1 MARGLEICVAVLL
14 FFAGLFTLLYPSLN
28 GARLESASTE
38 AAEGFMD
45 ALVVPIETERPVIV
59 DAPEETPR
67 PHAEL
72 YEAMREYNEM
82 IYEEKQK
89 GLSDP
94 WAYEEAGIDL
104 AAYGSEDGV
113 AAVLSIPAIELTM
126 PVYLGAGYDN
136 MAAGAAV
143 LGQTS
148 LPIGGENTNCVIA
161 GHRGWNGAA
170 YFLNID
176 QLQEGDEV
184 QLINLWETLAYTVT
198 EIRIIEPND
207 VKQIFIQEGRELLTL
222 MSCHPYASG
231 GKYRYLVFCER
242 TMK

>member
-1 MARGLEICVAVLL
+1 MARGLEICAAVLL

-28 GARLESASTE
+28 GARLENASLE
-38 AAEGFMD
+38 AAESFID
-45 ALVVPIETERPVIV
+45 AFIVPVETGSPV
-59 DAPEETPR
+59 ALPEETPR
-67 PHAEL
+67 PYGKL
-72 YEAMREYNEM
+72 YEAMAEYNDR
-82 IYEEKQK
+82 IYAEEQK

-94 WAYEEAGIDL
+94 WAYEAAGIDL
-104 AAYGSEDGV
+104 PAYGFEDGV
-113 AAVLSIPAIELTM
+113 VAVLSIPAIELEM
-126 PVYLGAGYDN
+126 PVYLGASYDN

-148 LPIGGENTNCVIA
+148 LPIGGDNTNCVIA

-176 QLQEGDEV
+176 KLQEGDEI
-184 QLINLWETLAYTVT
+184 QLINLWETMNYTVT
-198 EIRIIEPND
+198 EIRIIEPTD
-207 VKQIFIQEGRELLTL
+207 IKQVLIQEDRELLTL

-242 TMK
+242 ETT

>member
-1 MARGLEICVAVLL
+1 MARGLEICAAVLL

-28 GARLESASTE
+28 GARLENASLE
-38 AAEGFMD
+38 AAESFID
-45 ALVVPIETERPVIV
+45 AFIVPVETGSPV
-59 DAPEETPR
+59 ALPEETPR
-67 PHAEL
+67 PYGKL
-72 YEAMREYNEM
+72 YEAMAEYNER
-82 IYEEKQK
+82 IYAEEQK

-94 WAYEEAGIDL
+94 WAYEAAGIDL
-104 AAYGSEDGV
+104 PAYGFEDGV
-113 AAVLSIPAIELTM
+113 AAVLSIPAIELEM
-126 PVYLGAGYDN
+126 PVYLGASYDN

-148 LPIGGENTNCVIA
+148 LPIGGDNTNCVIA

-176 QLQEGDEV
+176 KLQEGDEI
-184 QLINLWETLAYTVT
+184 QLINLWETMNYTVT
-198 EIRIIEPND
+198 EIRIIEPTD
-207 VKQIFIQEGRELLTL
+207 IKQVLIQEDRELLTL

-242 TMK
+242 ETT

>member
-1 MARGLEICVAVLL
+1 MARGLEICAAVLL

-28 GARLESASTE
+28 GARLENASLE
-38 AAEGFMD
+38 AAESFID
-45 ALVVPIETERPVIV
+45 AFIVPVETGSPV
-59 DAPEETPR
+59 ALPEETPR
-67 PHAEL
+67 PYGKL
-72 YEAMREYNEM
+72 YEAMAEYNER
-82 IYEEKQK
+82 IHAEEQK

-94 WAYEEAGIDL
+94 WAYEAAGIDL
-104 AAYGSEDGV
+104 PAYGFEDGV
-113 AAVLSIPAIELTM
+113 AAVLSIPAIELEM
-126 PVYLGAGYDN
+126 PVYLGASYDN

-148 LPIGGENTNCVIA
+148 LPIGGDNTNCVIA

-176 QLQEGDEV
+176 KLQEGDEI
-184 QLINLWETLAYTVT
+184 QLINLWETMNYTVT
-198 EIRIIEPND
+198 EIRIIEPTD
-207 VKQIFIQEGRELLTL
+207 IKQVLIQEDRELLTL

-242 TMK
+242 ETT

>member
-28 GARLESASTE
+28 GARLENASLE
-38 AAEGFMD
+38 AAESFID
-45 ALVVPIETERPVIV
+45 AFIVPVETGSPV
-59 DAPEETPR
+59 ALPEETPR
-67 PHAEL
+67 PYGKL
-72 YEAMREYNEM
+72 YEAMAEYNER
-82 IYEEKQK
+82 IYAEEQK

-94 WAYEEAGIDL
+94 WAYEAAGIDL
-104 AAYGSEDGV
+104 PAYGFEDGV
-113 AAVLSIPAIELTM
+113 AAVLSIPAIELEM
-126 PVYLGAGYDN
+126 PVYLGASYDN

-148 LPIGGENTNCVIA
+148 LPIGGDNTNCVIA

-176 QLQEGDEV
+176 KLQEGDEI
-184 QLINLWETLAYTVT
+184 QLINLWETMNYTVT
-198 EIRIIEPND
+198 EIRIIEPTD
-207 VKQIFIQEGRELLTL
+207 IKQVLIQEDRELLTL

-242 TMK
+242 ETT

>member
-28 GARLESASTE
+28 GARLENASLE
-38 AAEGFMD
+38 AAESFID
-45 ALVVPIETERPVIV
+45 AFIVPVETGSPV
-59 DAPEETPR
+59 ALPEEMPR
-67 PHAEL
+67 PYGKL
-72 YEAMREYNEM
+72 YEAMAEYNER
-82 IYEEKQK
+82 IYAEEQK

-94 WAYEEAGIDL
+94 GAYEAAGIDL
-104 AAYGSEDGV
+104 PAYGFEDGV
-113 AAVLSIPAIELTM
+113 AAVLSIPAIELEM
-126 PVYLGAGYDN
+126 PVYLGASYDN

-148 LPIGGENTNCVIA
+148 LPIGGDNTNCVIA

-176 QLQEGDEV
+176 KLQEGDEI
-184 QLINLWETLAYTVT
+184 QLINLWETMNYNVT
-198 EIRIIEPND
+198 EIRIIEPTD
-207 VKQIFIQEGRELLTL
+207 IKQVLIQDDRELLTL

-242 TMK
+242 ETT

>member
-14 FFAGLFTLLYPSLN
+14 FFAGLFTLLYPLLN
-28 GARLESASTE
+28 GARLENASLE
-38 AAEGFMD
+38 AAESFID
-45 ALVVPIETERPVIV
+45 AFVVPVETSSPVTL
-59 DAPEETPR
+59 PEETPR
-67 PHAEL
+67 PYGEL
-72 YEAMREYNEM
+72 YEAMAEYNEK
-82 IYEEKQK
+82 IYTEKQK

-94 WAYEEAGIDL
+94 WAYEAAGIDL
-104 AAYGSEDGV
+104 PAYGFEDGV
-113 AAVLSIPAIELTM
+113 AAVLSIPAIELEM
-126 PVYLGAGYDN
+126 PVYLGASYDN

-176 QLQEGDEV
+176 KLQEGDEV
-184 QLINLWETLAYTVT
+184 QLINLWETMNYTVT
-198 EIRIIEPND
+198 EIRIIEPTD
-207 VKQIFIQEGRELLTL
+207 IKQVLIQEGRELLTL

-242 TMK
+242 ETT

>member
-1 MARGLEICVAVLL
+1 MARGLEICAAVLL

-28 GARLESASTE
+28 GARLENASLE
-38 AAEGFMD
+38 AAESFID
-45 ALVVPIETERPVIV
+45 AFIVPVETGSPV
-59 DAPEETPR
+59 ALPEETPR
-67 PHAEL
+67 PYGKL
-72 YEAMREYNEM
+72 YEAMAEYNER
-82 IYEEKQK
+82 IYAEEQK

-94 WAYEEAGIDL
+94 WAYEAAGIYL
-104 AAYGSEDGV
+104 PAYGFEDGV
-113 AAVLSIPAIELTM
+113 AAVLSIPAIELEM
-126 PVYLGAGYDN
+126 PVYLGASYDN

-148 LPIGGENTNCVIA
+148 LPIGGDNTNCVIA

-176 QLQEGDEV
+176 KLQEGDEI
-184 QLINLWETLAYTVT
+184 QLINLWETMNYTVT
-198 EIRIIEPND
+198 EIRIIEPTD
-207 VKQIFIQEGRELLTL
+207 IKQVLIQEDRELLTL

-242 TMK
+242 ETT

>member
-1 MARGLEICVAVLL
+1 MARGLEICAAVLL

-28 GARLESASTE
+28 GARLEKASIE
-38 AAEGFMD
+38 AAESFMD
-45 ALVVPIETERPVIV
+45 AFIIPAETV
-59 DAPEETPR
+59 PEETPR
-67 PHAEL
+67 PYAEL
-72 YEAMREYNEM
+72 YEAMAEYNER
-82 IYEEKQK
+82 IYTEKQK

-104 AAYGSEDGV
+104 SAYGFEDGV
-113 AAVLSIPAIELTM
+113 AAVLSIPAIELEM
-126 PVYLGAGYDN
+126 PVHLGASYDN

-176 QLQEGDEV
+176 KLQEGDEV
-184 QLINLWETLAYTVT
+184 QLINLWETMNYTVT
-198 EIRIIEPND
+198 EIRIIEPTD
-207 VKQIFIQEGRELLTL
+207 IKQVLIQEGRELLTL

-231 GKYRYLVFCER
+231 GRYRYLVICER
-242 TMK
+242 QLP

>member
-1 MARGLEICVAVLL
+1 MARGLEICAAVLL

-28 GARLESASTE
+28 GARLENASLE
-38 AAEGFMD
+38 AAESFID
-45 ALVVPIETERPVIV
+45 AFIVPVETGSPV
-59 DAPEETPR
+59 ALPEETPR
-67 PHAEL
+67 PYGKL
-72 YEAMREYNEM
+72 YEAMAEYNDR
-82 IYEEKQK
+82 IYAEEQK

-94 WAYEEAGIDL
+94 WAYEAAGIDL
-104 AAYGSEDGV
+104 PAYGFEDGV
-113 AAVLSIPAIELTM
+113 AAVLSIPAIELEM
-126 PVYLGAGYDN
+126 PVYLGASYDN

-148 LPIGGENTNCVIA
+148 LPIGGDNTNCVIA

-176 QLQEGDEV
+176 KLQEGDEI
-184 QLINLWETLAYTVT
+184 QLINLWETMNYTVT
-198 EIRIIEPND
+198 EIRIIEPTYI
-207 VKQIFIQEGRELLTL
+207 KQVLIQEDRELLTL

-242 TMK
+242 ETT

>member
-14 FFAGLFTLLYPSLN
+14 FFAGLFALLYPSLN
-28 GARLESASTE
+28 GARLENASAE
-38 AAEGFMD
+38 AAESFID
-45 ALVVPIETERPVIV
+45 AVVVPVETSSPVIL
-59 DAPEETPR
+59 PEETPR

-72 YEAMREYNEM
+72 YEAMREYNEG
-82 IYEEKQK
+82 IYAEKQK

-94 WAYEEAGIDL
+94 LAYEEAGIDL

-113 AAVLSIPAIELTM
+113 AAVLSIPAIELAM
-126 PVYLGAGYDN
+126 PVYLGASYDN

-148 LPIGGENTNCVIA
+148 LPIGGEDTNCVIA

-176 QLQEGDEV
+176 QLKEGDEV
-184 QLINLWETLAYTVT
+184 QLINLWETLNYTVA

-242 TMK
+242 TMT

>member
-28 GARLESASTE
+28 GARLENASLE
-38 AAEGFMD
+38 AAESFID
-45 ALVVPIETERPVIV
+45 AFIVPVETGSPV
-59 DAPEETPR
+59 ALPEETPR
-67 PHAEL
+67 PYGKL
-72 YEAMREYNEM
+72 YEAMAEYNER
-82 IYEEKQK
+82 IYAEEQK

-94 WAYEEAGIDL
+94 GAYEAAGIDL
-104 AAYGSEDGV
+104 PAYGFEDGV
-113 AAVLSIPAIELTM
+113 AAVLSIPAIELEM
-126 PVYLGAGYDN
+126 PVYLGASYDN

-148 LPIGGENTNCVIA
+148 LPIGGDNTNCVIA

-176 QLQEGDEV
+176 KLQEGDEI
-184 QLINLWETLAYTVT
+184 QLINLWETMNYNVT
-198 EIRIIEPND
+198 EIRIIEPTD
-207 VKQIFIQEGRELLTL
+207 IKQVLIQDDRELLTL

-242 TMK
+242 ETT

>member
-28 GARLESASTE
+28 GAHLENASLE
-38 AAEGFMD
+38 AAESFID
-45 ALVVPIETERPVIV
+45 AFVVPIETSNPVTL
-59 DAPEETPR
+59 PEETPR
-67 PHAEL
+67 PYGEL
-72 YEAMREYNEM
+72 YEAMAEYNEK
-82 IYEEKQK
+82 IYAEKQK

-94 WAYEEAGIDL
+94 RAYEAAGIDL
-104 AAYGSEDGV
+104 SAYGFEDGV
-113 AAVLSIPAIELTM
+113 AAVLSIPAIELEM
-126 PVYLGAGYDN
+126 PVYLGASYDN

-148 LPIGGENTNCVIA
+148 LPIGGDNTNCVIA

-176 QLQEGDEV
+176 KLQEGDEV
-184 QLINLWETLAYTVT
+184 QLINLWETMNYAVT
-198 EIRIIEPND
+198 EIRIIEPTD
-207 VKQIFIQEGRELLTL
+207 IKQVLIQEGRELLTL

-231 GKYRYLVFCER
+231 GRYRYLVFCER
-242 TMK
+242 ETT